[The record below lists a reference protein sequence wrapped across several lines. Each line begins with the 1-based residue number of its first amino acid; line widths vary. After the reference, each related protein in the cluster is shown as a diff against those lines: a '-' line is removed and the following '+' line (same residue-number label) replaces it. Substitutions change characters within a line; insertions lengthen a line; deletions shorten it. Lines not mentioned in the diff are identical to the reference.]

1 MNNDESST
9 INQEP
14 LPTSPG
20 GPPAAVPSQPSERIA
35 GSSSIAAIRKDR
47 RQQFHRSHPRESP
60 AATSSTSAQPAP
72 MEQIAALL
80 RSEQGQP
87 FRAKASL
94 PLPEKAGLVPVKPS
108 PGRGGFGRGRTPPWR
123 RRGRGGSKTPDGVNR
138 NKIIPP
144 AATPSA
150 GRNAATP
157 H

>member
-35 GSSSIAAIRKDR
+35 GSSSIVAIRKDR
-47 RQQFHRSHPRESP
+47 RQQFHRSYPRESP

-94 PLPEKAGLVPVKPS
+94 PLPEKAGQSPVKPA
-108 PGRGGFGRGRTPPWR
+108 PGRGGFGRGRTPPWP
-123 RRGRGGSKTPDGVNR
+123 RRGRGGSKKPDGVNR
-138 NKIIPP
+138 KK
-144 AATPSA
+144 
-150 GRNAATP
+150 
-157 H
+157 HLYE